1 MKILKFLALPAAII
15 MAGSC
20 SHDPVYPSIGSLYVS
35 TDPAGAEILIDG
47 QTKNRLTPAKID
59 GITVGWHT
67 VSLRYYRCKEWK
79 QQVEIKPAQTRTLII
94 KMTNIAPA
102 VIQTVNLTYFGVDM
116 DYAPE
121 ARKLF
126 IANKSS
132 FYLTELTLG
141 DSTIISSTDRLVGS
155 WQYLVAASEK
165 ANRIYA
171 KITGDSLAVMELTS
185 GTLLKKIPPPRH
197 LGVKNLTFSPD
208 GQYLYAVNS
217 ADSSIFIYQTGADTI
232 VKILKL
238 KGEPNEV
245 VGNLSNDNLYV
256 TFDKENRLARVDAST
271 GDELAGTATGT
282 DPMGL
287 FWDLDY
293 QNIGVCNSAN
303 RTLMLADAL
312 GLGGPTSPVFPYGS
326 IVCDACYSA
335 NGTHLWV
342 LQSYPP
348 STGGDPPPPP
358 GRLALIYK
366 PTWQF
371 VGHYDLGL
379 IPLKI
384 AQSPDGRFIYV
395 LNYLGKDVRVF
406 RTDLMN

>member
-1 MKILKFLALPAAII
+1 MKILKFLALPAALI
-15 MAGSC
+15 MVGSC

-35 TDPAGAEILIDG
+35 TDPVGAEILIDG

-67 VSLRYYRCKEWK
+67 ISLRYYRCKEWS
-79 QQVEIKPAQTRTLII
+79 QRLEIKPGQTRNLII
-94 KMTNIAPA
+94 RMPYVVPG
-102 VIQTVNLTYFGVDM
+102 VIQRFHLTYFGVDM

-121 ARKLF
+121 VRKLF

-132 FYLTELTLG
+132 IYLTELNLG
-141 DSTIISSTDRLVGS
+141 DSTILYATSRLVGS
-155 WQYLVAASEK
+155 WQYLVAASAQ

-171 KITGDSLAVMELTS
+171 LINGDSLAVLELNS

-217 ADSSIFIYQTGADTI
+217 ADSSIFIFQTGSDTLI
-232 VKILKL
+232 KSLKL
-238 KGEPNEV
+238 GGEPNEII
-245 VGNLSNDNLYV
+245 GSLSNNELYI
-256 TFDKENRLARVDAST
+256 TFDKEKRLARMDAGT
-271 GDELAGTATGT
+271 GAQLAATATGNA
-282 DPMGL
+282 PRGL
-287 FWDLDY
+287 FWDLAN
-293 QNIGVCNSAN
+293 QNIGLCNSTD
-303 RTLMLADAL
+303 RTLLVADAL
-312 GLGGPTSPVFPYGS
+312 GLGGAISPVFPYGT

-342 LQSYPP
+342 LQSYPT

-371 VGHYDLGL
+371 VGHYDLGS
-379 IPLKI
+379 IPVKI
-384 AQSPDGRFIYV
+384 AQSSDGRFIYV
-395 LNYLGKDVRVF
+395 LNYLGQDVMVF